1 MKSVRMQF
9 ELPEPRAQ
17 ELDAL
22 MVRCGIS
29 TKKELFNYALSI
41 LEWAV
46 NEFEKGNDIATLNK
60 DTETYQTLMMPIFK
74 RKTS

>member
-17 ELDAL
+17 ELEAL
-22 MVRCGIS
+22 MDRCGIS

-46 NEFEKGNDIATLNK
+46 NEYEKGNDIATLNK